1 MIRPLRTQPRND
13 YPTSDG
19 KPMAETDLHRDLMME
34 IIETLKWWFRGRPE
48 VYVSGNLLVFHEKGN
63 KRVHVSPDVFVVP
76 GIGNHRREN
85 YLLWEEGRG
94 LDFVIETTSKT
105 TMMEDIETKYNLYA
119 GKLAVKEYVLF
130 DPREEYLK
138 PSFQVYRR
146 FGAGFRR
153 VKPVAGR
160 YTSKVLGLELER
172 DGTQLRLRDPATGE
186 RLPTPAERAEA
197 EANRADAEANR
208 ADAEA
213 NRADTAEAEVE
224 RLRRELARLRG
235 GV

>member
-19 KPMAETDLHRDLMME
+19 KPMAETDLHRDLMTE
-34 IIETLKWWFRGRPE
+34 LIQTLRWWFGDRPD
-48 VYVSGNLLVFHEKGN
+48 VYVSGNLLVHYEKGN

-76 GIGNHRREN
+76 GVGNHRREN

-105 TMMEDIETKYNLYA
+105 TMMEDIETKYNLYVE
-119 GKLAVKEYVLF
+119 KLAVKEYVLF

-138 PSFQVYRR
+138 PSFQVYHR
-146 FGAGFRR
+146 FGSGFRR
-153 VKPVAGR
+153 VKPSDGR
-160 YTSKVLGLELER
+160 FRSKVLGLDLER
-172 DGTQLRLRDPATGE
+172 DGNQLRLRDPATGE

-197 EANRADAEANR
+197 EAGRAEAE
-208 ADAEA
+208 AE
-213 NRADTAEAEVE
+213 RADTAEAEIA
-224 RLRRELARLRG
+224 RLRRELDRLRG
-235 GV
+235 GA